1 MEIVPGVYG
10 IDCNGRVWAYLVR
23 TGSRWTLIDAGY
35 PADLPL
41 IEAELA
47 ALDAKVSHIGQ
58 IVLTHCHVDHMG
70 TVAEIQRRAEV
81 ETLAH
86 RLDAPIIR
94 GQAVAADPVLSEQER
109 KFMEQMDEGG
119 GISTPEPARIDRELE
134 DGQAVRIGDD
144 DAVVVHVPGHTD
156 GSIALCLPSR
166 GLLFTGDAVASMGKR
181 PIVGVFNI
189 DPRRARESFKRLSD
203 LEFEAACFGHGP
215 PIITGAAQ
223 IMRKVAGF
231 L

>member
-1 MEIVPGVYG
+1 MEIVPGVDG
-10 IDCNGRVWAYLVR
+10 IDCNGRVWAYLVS
-23 TGSRWTLIDAGY
+23 TGPRWTLIDAGY

-58 IVLTHCHVDHMG
+58 IVLTHCHVDHVG

-94 GQAVAADPVLSEQER
+94 GEAVAAEPVLSEQER

-119 GISTPEPARIDRELE
+119 RIPSPEPARIDRELE
-134 DGQAVRIGDD
+134 DGDSIAMGDD
-144 DAVVVHVPGHTD
+144 DAIVVHLPGHTE
-156 GSIALCLPSR
+156 GSIALYLPSR
-166 GLLFTGDAVASMGKR
+166 GLLFTGDAAASMGKR

-189 DPRRARESFKRLSD
+189 DPKRARESFKRLSD
-203 LEFEAACFGHGP
+203 LEFEAACFGHGS
-215 PIITGAAQ
+215 PITSGAAE